1 MRLVWLLLFVL
12 SFLAVRGQQTGRIET
27 DRPDQTECPFIVKK
41 GYIQAEMGFNRNS
54 YADGLEYFFPTTLL
68 KLGLWKNL
76 ELRYVSVA
84 SSSEG
89 ISSFKTEAIGFK
101 LALLEGKKWFPRTS
115 IITHLH
121 WDNLSRDESERNPI
135 KHSVGDAV
143 LTFQNDFGRGYG
155 IGYNFGAEFH
165 SNGSM
170 EGIYRIAPNMNIG
183 QNGYAYVEVFG
194 RVPFSVNVD
203 HWVDGGLAYYLN
215 DNFKLDISIG
225 KGLSNKSDWY
235 GALGISFRF
244 KVFNP

>member
-1 MRLVWLLLFVL
+1 MRLIWLLIFVL

-68 KLGLWKNL
+68 KMGLWKNL
-76 ELRYVSVA
+76 ELRYVSMA
-84 SSSEG
+84 SSSAG

-101 LALLEGKKWFPRTS
+101 LALLEGKKWIPRTA

-121 WDNLSRDESERNPI
+121 WDNLNRDESERNPT

-165 SNGSM
+165 TNGTM
-170 EGIYRIAPNMNIG
+170 E
-183 QNGYAYVEVFG
+183 
-194 RVPFSVNVD
+194 
-203 HWVDGGLAYYLN
+203 
-215 DNFKLDISIG
+215 
-225 KGLSNKSDWY
+225 
-235 GALGISFRF
+235 
-244 KVFNP
+244 

>member
-1 MRLVWLLLFVL
+1 MRLIWLLLFVL

-68 KLGLWKNL
+68 KMGLWKNL
-76 ELRYVSVA
+76 ELRYVSIA
-84 SSSEG
+84 SSTAS

-101 LALLEGKKWFPRTS
+101 LALLEGKKWIPRTS

-121 WDNLSRDESERNPI
+121 WDNLSRDESERNI
-135 KHSVGDAV
+135 TKHSVGDAV

-203 HWVDGGLAYYLN
+203 HWVDGGLAYYVS
-215 DNFKLDISIG
+215 DHVKLDCSIG
-225 KGLSNKSDWY
+225 KSLSNKSDWY

>member
-1 MRLVWLLLFVL
+1 MRLIWLLLFVL
-12 SFLAVRGQQTGRIET
+12 SFLAVQGQQTGRIET

-68 KLGLWKNL
+68 KMGLWKNL
-76 ELRYVSVA
+76 ELRYVSMA
-84 SSSEG
+84 SSTAG

-101 LALLEGKKWFPRTS
+101 LALLEGKKWIPRTA

-121 WDNLSRDESERNPI
+121 WDNLSRDESERNTA

-143 LTFQNDFGRGYG
+143 LTFQNDFGSGYG

-203 HWVDGGLAYYLN
+203 HWVDGGLAYYVS
-215 DNFKLDISIG
+215 DHVKLDCSIG
-225 KGLSNKSDWY
+225 KSLSNKSDWY

>member
-1 MRLVWLLLFVL
+1 MRLIWLLLFVL
-12 SFLAVRGQQTGRIET
+12 SFLAVQGQQTGRIET

-68 KLGLWKNL
+68 KMGLWKNL
-76 ELRYVSVA
+76 ELRYVSMA
-84 SSSEG
+84 SSSAG

-101 LALLEGKKWFPRTS
+101 LALLEGKKWIPRTA

-121 WDNLSRDESERNPI
+121 WDNLSRDESERNTA

-143 LTFQNDFGRGYG
+143 LTFQNDFGSGYG

-203 HWVDGGLAYYLN
+203 HWVDGGLAYYVS
-215 DNFKLDISIG
+215 DHVKLDCSIG
-225 KGLSNKSDWY
+225 KSLSNKSDWY